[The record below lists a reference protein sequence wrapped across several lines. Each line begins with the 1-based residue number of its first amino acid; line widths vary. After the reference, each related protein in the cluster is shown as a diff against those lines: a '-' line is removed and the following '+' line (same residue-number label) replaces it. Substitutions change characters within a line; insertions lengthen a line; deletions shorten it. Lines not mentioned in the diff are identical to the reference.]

1 MEVENG
7 IKCHVMILGAGVS
20 GQLPVVAT
28 SLAFS
33 GKSRKISM
41 AKVD

>member
-7 IKCHVMILGAGVS
+7 IKCYVMILGAGVS